1 MASSFRVFAA
11 ALSLSS
17 LATSAYAQP
26 RGGNAPVASSSA
38 SSPLGEA
45 IALAAATEYAKAD
58 AELGKI
64 SGKDRPR
71 ADLLLARLHEER
83 GREGEALKLLSKLES
98 AGGSLALLAK
108 VQHARILAARGEVP
122 KAIDLLKPE
131 ANAKGPEARRLRLQL
146 GELLLL
152 AGRRADADVP
162 LKAITDEYS
171 DMAESDFSG
180 LAEVGRAAQ
189 LLRSPKDANRAY
201 QESERAAKGVQ
212 PGRGEPTPA
221 QLTANPVELLLWRA
235 ELFLDKY
242 DPGHA
247 EEAVKE
253 ALTKAPHLAAAHVAM
268 ARVKLDQ
275 SLDFDD
281 AEAEL
286 AAALAVNPEC
296 SSAYAVRAGIA
307 LRDGE
312 LEKSKTA
319 TQKAL
324 AINRYDLEAESVAGA
339 TLLIGEDKAGYE
351 RTKTSVL
358 GKNKEYG
365 NFFITVAEYA
375 DWEHRYDDIVAMMK
389 EATKV
394 DPDDGRILGTLG
406 LTMLR
411 TGDEKGGIEVLNK
424 AWSKDKFNIRVFNT
438 LNLYEKNVPAE
449 YESVSV
455 GPFDFRFPRPEKAML
470 ERYLPAFTGE
480 AVASMKARYGLLP
493 DSPLHIELYGSR
505 EHFSVRTSGL
515 PNIGIQGV
523 CFGRVVA
530 ALSPESEPFNWGNVV
545 WHELGHVFAIKL
557 SNYRVPRWFT
567 EGLSEYETI
576 VRRPEW
582 QREMDQEFYRA
593 LVDDQLPAAA
603 TMNRAFTHAKSAE
616 DVTIAYYAAS
626 QLLVYT
632 VESFGMPK
640 VRQALELWGKGKTTP
655 EVLRTAFGLEPAE
668 YDRHFREW
676 ARKRLSRYDRQYL
689 FALPKR
695 SLEEAK
701 KKAAVANATA
711 ADHTALA
718 VAYLRNK
725 DRDEAEKALQKA
737 LTLDPKQKDALFVQA
752 RLALESKDKGRFKA
766 VTERLFAAGGD
777 GYSLR
782 MLVAEAGEGKDEQAL
797 LAAYRFDPSQSEP
810 LAGLLAIAKKKKD
823 TAATRD
829 LLQKLFVLEQH
840 DRKIAA
846 ALLDRLVQD
855 GAWAEAVK
863 VGQSALYTDVHSAAI
878 HLGYGRALEATGK
891 KAEAA
896 FEYESAT
903 LGRGEPGVITDA
915 KSRWAALKGGK

>member
-1 MASSFRVFAA
+1 MPSSC
-11 ALSLSS
+11 
-17 LATSAYAQP
+17 SA
-26 RGGNAPVASSSA
+26 
-38 SSPLGEA
+38 SPLGEA
-45 IALAAATEYAKAD
+45 LVLAAATDYAKSE
-58 AELGKI
+58 AELAKV
-64 SGKDRPR
+64 SGKDRAR
-71 ADLLLARLHEER
+71 ADLVLARLHEER
-83 GREGEALKLLSKLES
+83 GRFADALQLLGKLES

-108 VQHARILAARGEVP
+108 VQHARILAARGDVP
-122 KAIDLLKPE
+122 KAIELLKPE
-131 ANAKGPEARRLRLQL
+131 AGAKGPEARRLRLQL
-146 GELLLL
+146 GELLIH
-152 AGRRADADVP
+152 AGRRAEADTP
-162 LKAITDEYS
+162 LKAITDEYT

-201 QESERAAKGVQ
+201 QESERAAKGVRLGQ
-212 PGRGEPTPA
+212 GEPTPA

-253 ALTKAPHLAAAHVAM
+253 ALEKAPHLAVAHVAM

-275 SLDFDD
+275 SLDFDE
-281 AEAEL
+281 AETEL

-312 LEKSKTA
+312 IEASKAA

-339 TLLIGEDKAGYE
+339 TLLIAEDKAGYE
-351 RTKTSVL
+351 RTKASVL

-365 NFFITVAEYA
+365 SFFITVAEYA
-375 DWEHRYDDIVAMMK
+375 DWEHRYDDIVTMMK
-389 EATKV
+389 EAAKV

-411 TGDEKGGIEVLNK
+411 TGDEKGGIETLNK
-424 AWSKDKFNIRVFNT
+424 AWSKDKYNVRVFNT
-438 LNLYEKNVPAE
+438 LNLYEKQIPAQ
-449 YESVSV
+449 YESVTV
-455 GPFDFRFPRPEKAML
+455 GPFAFRFPRSEKVML
-470 ERYLPAFTGE
+470 ERYLPSFTGE

-493 DSPLHIELYGSR
+493 DAPLNIELYESR

-593 LVDDQLPAAA
+593 LVRNELPAAA

-668 YDRHFREW
+668 YDKRFREW
-676 ARKRLSRYDRQYL
+676 ARKRLSRYDQQYL
-689 FALPKR
+689 FAMPRR
-695 SLEEAK
+695 SLEDAT
-701 KKAAVANATA
+701 KKAALPNASA

-718 VAYLRNK
+718 VALLRKK
-725 DRDEAEKALQKA
+725 DRD
-737 LTLDPKQKDALFVQA
+737 DA
-752 RLALESKDKGRFKA
+752 
-766 VTERLFAAGGD
+766 
-777 GYSLR
+777 
-782 MLVAEAGEGKDEQAL
+782 
-797 LAAYRFDPSQSEP
+797 
-810 LAGLLAIAKKKKD
+810 
-823 TAATRD
+823 
-829 LLQKLFVLEQH
+829 
-840 DRKIAA
+840 
-846 ALLDRLVQD
+846 
-855 GAWAEAVK
+855 
-863 VGQSALYTDVHSAAI
+863 
-878 HLGYGRALEATGK
+878 
-891 KAEAA
+891 
-896 FEYESAT
+896 
-903 LGRGEPGVITDA
+903 
-915 KSRWAALKGGK
+915 